1 MGVGGFGWGRGCCAT
16 KKIHS
21 PHRRD
26 AMDYHRI
33 RLGIDARRMR
43 EAGCESPVDASEER
57 GERESNPRERESG
70 G

>member
-1 MGVGGFGWGRGCCAT
+1 MGEGVLCD

-57 GERESNPRERESG
+57 GGGRVTLERERG
-70 G
+70 MK

>member
-1 MGVGGFGWGRGCCAT
+1 MKKNHGGRRIWVGEGVLCD

-33 RLGIDARRMR
+33 RLGIDARRMQ
-43 EAGCESPVDASEER
+43 EAECESPVDASEER
-57 GERESNPRERESG
+57 GG
-70 G
+70 GE

>member
-1 MGVGGFGWGRGCCAT
+1 MGEGVLCD

-33 RLGIDARRMR
+33 QLGIDARRMR